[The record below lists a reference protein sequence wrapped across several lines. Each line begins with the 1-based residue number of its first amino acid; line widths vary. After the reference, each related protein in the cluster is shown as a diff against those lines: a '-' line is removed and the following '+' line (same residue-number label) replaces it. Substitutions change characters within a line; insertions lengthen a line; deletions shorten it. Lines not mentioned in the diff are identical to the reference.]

1 MENNNLCWCGLLAT
15 CRTSW
20 TMDNP
25 ARRFLG
31 CPNYLDPNLNCNYF
45 RWVDCELPNQWY
57 QRRMYLLHSNV
68 RTVQNDLR
76 VAQNILR
83 AAQDDLRAAQDN
95 LRAAQDEL
103 VQVNAE
109 RGRVAF
115 FNKVLM
121 LLVVAM
127 VLIKF
132 M

>member
-1 MENNNLCWCGLLAT
+1 
-15 CRTSW
+15 
-20 TMDNP
+20 MDNLD
-25 ARRFLG
+25 RRFLG

-57 QRRMYLLHSNV
+57 QRRMYLLHSNL

-76 VAQNILR
+76 VAQNLLR
-83 AAQDDLRAAQDN
+83 AAQDD

>member
-1 MENNNLCWCGLLAT
+1 
-15 CRTSW
+15 
-20 TMDNP
+20 
-25 ARRFLG
+25 
-31 CPNYLDPNLNCNYF
+31 
-45 RWVDCELPNQWY
+45 
-57 QRRMYLLHSNV
+57 MYLLHSNL

-76 VAQNILR
+76 VAQNVLR
-83 AAQDDLRAAQDN
+83 AAQDD